1 MDHFGYR
8 RDSMPDGVTLI
19 IAPRRAMMRLLL
31 RQQRCSL
38 AESMLERLGVAR
50 AREGGDGEIAVRRR
64 LIQSHYHFKCRRVN
78 AQPTGLGGYQPQNA
92 ASLGVRK
99 LGTSNGASGATI

>member
-1 MDHFGYR
+1 VDHFGYR

-38 AESMLERLGVAR
+38 AESMLERLGV
-50 AREGGDGEIAVRRR
+50 DFI
-64 LIQSHYHFKCRRVN
+64 
-78 AQPTGLGGYQPQNA
+78 
-92 ASLGVRK
+92 
-99 LGTSNGASGATI
+99 